1 MAETTTI
8 TITVPV
14 ELKAKLDRL
23 AELMERDQSEILAAA
38 LDTYADYELPIVEG
52 ILRGMEDVK
61 AGRVV
66 PHDEAMDRLDA
77 IVEAAIERQKQRRS
91 A

>member
-8 TITVPV
+8 TIQVSV
-14 ELKAKLDRL
+14 ELKARLDRL

-38 LDTYADYELPIVEG
+38 LDTYADYELEIVDG
-52 ILRGMEDVK
+52 ILRGREDVK

-66 PHDEAMDRLDA
+66 PHGEAMDRLDA
-77 IVEAAIERQKQRRS
+77 IVEAARQRQQRKS

>member
-8 TITVPV
+8 TVRIPV

-23 AELMERDQSEILAAA
+23 AELMQRDQSDILAAA
-38 LDTYADYELPIVEG
+38 LASYADYELEVVNG

-61 AGRVV
+61 AGRVT
-66 PHDEAMDRLDA
+66 PHDQVMDELDA
-77 IVEAAIERQKQRRS
+77 IVEAARQRHQRKS

>member
-66 PHDEAMDRLDA
+66 PHDQVMDELDA
-77 IVEAAIERQKQRRS
+77 IVEAARQRHQRKS

>member
-8 TITVPV
+8 TIQVSV

-52 ILRGMEDVK
+52 IRRGIEDAD
-61 AGRVV
+61 AGRVT
-66 PHDEAMDRLDA
+66 PHEVVMAELRE
-77 IVEAAIERQKQRRS
+77 IVEDARKRQHKKS